1 MIVLDASAAVDLL
14 LSQPWAPRIAE
25 LVSADEV
32 HTVDLAFVEVVSALR
47 RWELRGD
54 LSPARAEHAIQD
66 LFELPMESHGVE
78 VLARRT
84 WPLRSSVTTYDAV
97 YVLLARSLEAQ
108 LVTTDHRLARTA
120 RQWCKVADLAEA

>member
-14 LSQPWAPRIAE
+14 LSQPWAARIAQ
-25 LVSADEV
+25 LVSQDEV
-32 HTVDLAFVEVVSALR
+32 HTVDLAFVEVVSTLR

-54 LSPARAEHAIQD
+54 LSPARAEQAVKD
-66 LFELPMESHGVE
+66 LFDLPIESHGVE

-84 WPLRSSVTTYDAV
+84 WPLRSSVTTADAV

-120 RQWCKVADLAEA
+120 PRWCSVADLAST